1 MSSLLTQT
9 AGDGL
14 NGSRSR
20 GVDRYRA
27 LVMMAQRK
35 AGGQS
40 PDRDAGR
47 NRHDRMTPQ
56 EVPGLIG
63 LVFQRGAA

>member
-1 MSSLLTQT
+1 MISLLTQA
-9 AGDGL
+9 AGNGL

-20 GVDRYRA
+20 GVDRYRT
-27 LVMMAQRK
+27 LMVMAQRK
-35 AGGQS
+35 AGRES

-47 NRHDRMTPQ
+47 NRYHRMTPQ
-56 EVPGLIG
+56 EVPGLIR